1 MKKFIEGERPLRVLI
16 KGAGDLAS
24 GIAVRLY
31 HSGFQVI
38 MTETG
43 EPTTIRRY
51 VAFSRAVYE
60 SEAEVEGII
69 AKCVSTK
76 EALESC
82 LEQQKIPV
90 ITDPTCV
97 HMDWYQPD
105 VEVDAILAKRNLGTK
120 IEDAPIVIGVGP
132 GFTAGIDCHFVVET
146 KRGHDLGRVITEGT
160 AIPNTGVPG
169 VIAGYAKERLI
180 CASGEGRF
188 EPKAEIGDCVEK
200 GQLVA
205 MCGKNPVY
213 AQMSG
218 MIRGML
224 PEGIVVSKG
233 MKCGDI
239 DARSE
244 YAYCFTISD
253 KARAVGGGVLEAILR
268 GRKQI
273 AENRNREFDA

>member
-239 DARSE
+239 DARKSE
-244 YAYCFTISD
+244 AKRS
-253 KARAVGGGVLEAILR
+253 
-268 GRKQI
+268 
-273 AENRNREFDA
+273 

>member
-1 MKKFIEGERPLRVLI
+1 
-16 KGAGDLAS
+16 
-24 GIAVRLY
+24 
-31 HSGFQVI
+31 
-38 MTETG
+38 
-43 EPTTIRRY
+43 
-51 VAFSRAVYE
+51 
-60 SEAEVEGII
+60 
-69 AKCVSTK
+69 
-76 EALESC
+76 
-82 LEQQKIPV
+82 
-90 ITDPTCV
+90 
-97 HMDWYQPD
+97 MDWYQPD

-132 GFTAGIDCHFVVET
+132 GFTAGMDCHFVVET

-239 DARSE
+239 DARRE

-273 AENRNREFDA
+273 AENRNRAFDA

>member
-1 MKKFIEGERPLRVLI
+1 MRNFMAGGKSPRVLI

-31 HSGFQVI
+31 HSGFQVM
-38 MTETG
+38 MTETNV
-43 EPTTIRRY
+43 PTTIRRY

-60 SEAEVEGII
+60 SEVEVEGIR
-69 AKCVSTK
+69 ARCVSTK
-76 EALESC
+76 EALEGC

-90 ITDPTCV
+90 IADPDCI

-105 VEVDAILAKRNLGTK
+105 VEVDAILAKRNLGTR
-120 IEDAPIVIGVGP
+120 IEDAPVVIGVGP
-132 GFTAGIDCHFVVET
+132 GFTAGQDCHFVVET
-146 KRGHDLGRVITEGT
+146 KRGHDLGRVITEGM
-160 AIPNTGVPG
+160 AIPDTGVPG
-169 VIAGYAKERLI
+169 MIAGYAKERLI
-180 CASGEGRF
+180 CASGGGRF

-224 PEGIVVSKG
+224 PAGIVVEKG

-239 DARSE
+239 DARRERS
-244 YAYCFTISD
+244 YCFTISD
-253 KARAVGGGVLEAILR
+253 KARAIAGGVLEAILR
-268 GRKQI
+268 GRKQF
-273 AENRNREFDA
+273 AE

>member
-169 VIAGYAKERLI
+169 
-180 CASGEGRF
+180 
-188 EPKAEIGDCVEK
+188 
-200 GQLVA
+200 
-205 MCGKNPVY
+205 
-213 AQMSG
+213 
-218 MIRGML
+218 
-224 PEGIVVSKG
+224 
-233 MKCGDI
+233 
-239 DARSE
+239 
-244 YAYCFTISD
+244 
-253 KARAVGGGVLEAILR
+253 
-268 GRKQI
+268 
-273 AENRNREFDA
+273 

>member
-224 PEGIVVSKG
+224 PEGIAVSKG

-239 DARSE
+239 DARRE

>member
-1 MKKFIEGERPLRVLI
+1 M
-16 KGAGDLAS
+16 
-24 GIAVRLY
+24 
-31 HSGFQVI
+31 
-38 MTETG
+38 
-43 EPTTIRRY
+43 
-51 VAFSRAVYE
+51 
-60 SEAEVEGII
+60 
-69 AKCVSTK
+69 
-76 EALESC
+76 
-82 LEQQKIPV
+82 
-90 ITDPTCV
+90 
-97 HMDWYQPD
+97 
-105 VEVDAILAKRNLGTK
+105 
-120 IEDAPIVIGVGP
+120 
-132 GFTAGIDCHFVVET
+132 
-146 KRGHDLGRVITEGT
+146 
-160 AIPNTGVPG
+160 
-169 VIAGYAKERLI
+169 IAGYAKERLI

-239 DARSE
+239 DARRE

-273 AENRNREFDA
+273 AENRNRAFDA